1 MNKNSLTIFP
11 FILKISSILPRFI
24 KSIVFDESKNSQQ
37 LSLELYSQ
45 QDIVPV
51 LNFLKN
57 HSNSLFLSLAEL
69 TAVDWLGSIGNSNN
83 GFLIRERFQLIYIL
97 TSHYFNIRIKVVCFL
112 NDDATALSLCS
123 LFKAA
128 NWLEREVYDMFGIFF
143 VNHFDL
149 RRILTDYGF
158 EGYPLRKDFPVTGYT
173 EVRYDD
179 TEKCLVYESL
189 ELSQE
194 LRSFD
199 TLSPWTNS

>member
-69 TAVDWLGSIGNSNN
+69 TAVDWLGNIGNSNN

-112 NDDATALSLCS
+112 NDEATASSLCS

>member
-69 TAVDWLGSIGNSNN
+69 TAVDWLGSVGNSNN

>member
-1 MNKNSLTIFP
+1 MTNLNFFP
-11 FILKISSILPRFI
+11 VVTKISSILPKHVR
-24 KSIVFDESKNSQQ
+24 SVVFDESKNSQQ
-37 LSLELYSQ
+37 LSVELFSQ
-45 QDIVPV
+45 KDIIPV
-51 LNFLKN
+51 LKLLKK
-57 HSNSLFLSLAEL
+57 HSNFLFLSLSEL
-69 TAVDWLGSIGNSNN
+69 TAVDWLGGIGTING

-97 TSHYFNIRIKVVCFL
+97 TSHYFNFRIKIVSFL
-112 NDDATALSLCS
+112 ADEDVAISLCS

-199 TLSPWTNS
+199 TLSP